1 MRLLRAEFFDFRNI
15 ASAAIEFSPHCTVF
29 VGHNGQGKTNLI
41 EGLYVVAGLRP
52 LRNVARRALIRR
64 GAEKA
69 RVAVSVRS
77 ERTGLTHDLSVS
89 LSSGPRLLM
98 RDSKRVDTEAFV
110 GHLVAVAFTPD
121 DLDLPKGGPDARRR
135 FLDRALFNLRPA
147 HLARTMRYQR
157 ALRDRNRLLTEN
169 ASDASIAAFDEIVAR
184 EGASISLDRDA
195 YLVEIGPLVESH
207 FAQIARPAPKLRL
220 TYENSLGCPLG
231 DMRREDLTEA
241 LLKLL
246 HQRRLI
252 DRKRKKT
259 SVGPHLDDLTL
270 TLDSLP
276 AKEHASQGQ
285 HRAIVLALKLAEIVH
300 LSSQLGE
307 PPLLLLD
314 DMSSELD
321 HDRGRQLFET
331 VNDLKGQVVVT
342 STDPAV
348 AGLLGHSDL
357 VLHRVSEGHVAASA

>member
-1 MRLLRAEFFDFRNI
+1 MRLLRAEFVDFRNI
-15 ASAAIEFSPHCTVF
+15 ASATISFSPHCTAF
-29 VGHNGQGKTNLI
+29 VGHNGQGKTNLV

-52 LRNVARRALIRR
+52 LRNVTRRALIRR
-64 GAEKA
+64 GADKA
-69 RVAVSVRS
+69 KVVVSVRS
-77 ERTGLTHDLSVS
+77 ERTGLTHELTVS
-89 LSSGPRLLM
+89 LSAGPRLLM

-147 HLARTMRYQR
+147 HLTRTMRYQR
-157 ALRDRNRLLTEN
+157 ALKDRNRLLAEN
-169 ASDASIAAFDEIVAR
+169 ASDASIGAFDEVLAR
-184 EGASISLDRDA
+184 EGASISLDRAA
-195 YLVEIGPLVESH
+195 YLVEIGPSVEMH
-207 FAQIARPAPKLRL
+207 FAQIARPAPTLKL
-220 TYENSLGCPLG
+220 TYENTLGVPLSG
-231 DMRREDLTEA
+231 MRHEDLTEA
-241 LLKLL
+241 FLKRL

-259 SVGPHLDDLTL
+259 SVGPHLDDVRL
-270 TLDSLP
+270 TLDALP

-321 HDRGRQLFET
+321 HDRGRQLFQT
-331 VNDLKGQVVVT
+331 VNDLKGQVVLT

-348 AGLLGHSDL
+348 AGLLGHADL
-357 VLHRVSEGHVAASA
+357 ALYRVSEGRIAATA